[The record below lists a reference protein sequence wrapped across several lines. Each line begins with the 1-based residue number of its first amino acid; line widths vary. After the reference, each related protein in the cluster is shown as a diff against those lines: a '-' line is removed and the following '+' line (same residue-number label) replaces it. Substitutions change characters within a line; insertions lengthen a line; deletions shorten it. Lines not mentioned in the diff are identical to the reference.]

1 MLFQGQC
8 FTVWLVSPR
17 GAVLRRCS
25 GAESWLSSERL
36 ANLGRACG
44 HGLCPGS
51 LSTLS
56 RTTSPWWQE
65 SLVLLMWYF
74 LLSFGRETGHL
85 CCHHLL
91 LSPQRPYKREQI
103 PCMLTTGF
111 PEPFLPFFHFHPP
124 GRFLWNQKKKAKVSL
139 TSSLRERW
147 DELSRNGSQSTGQML
162 ITKREDWCCSFQS
175 GFCFPQLFW
184 IKSKIPSRRKH
195 SQLLQLSW
203 QAKDNG
209 SWHAQSPDIARSHW
223 RHTPK
228 WPQHEKGP
236 FLMTLDI
243 YKRMTVR
250 GKEGRNW

>member
-111 PEPFLPFFHFHPP
+111 PEPFLPFSYFHPP
-124 GRFLWNQKKKAKVSL
+124 GRFLWNQKKEAKVSWPL
-139 TSSLRERW
+139 RWGKDEMNFPEMALKAQARCWSQKERTGVALSKVDFVFPSYSGLKVKYQVEGNIPNCSSFLGRPRTMAPGMPSHRILHGPT
-147 DELSRNGSQSTGQML
+147 DVTPLSGLNMR
-162 ITKREDWCCSFQS
+162 
-175 GFCFPQLFW
+175 
-184 IKSKIPSRRKH
+184 
-195 SQLLQLSW
+195 
-203 QAKDNG
+203 
-209 SWHAQSPDIARSHW
+209 
-223 RHTPK
+223 
-228 WPQHEKGP
+228 KGP
-236 FLMTLDI
+236 FSWLFTS
-243 YKRMTVR
+243 RR
-250 GKEGRNW
+250 